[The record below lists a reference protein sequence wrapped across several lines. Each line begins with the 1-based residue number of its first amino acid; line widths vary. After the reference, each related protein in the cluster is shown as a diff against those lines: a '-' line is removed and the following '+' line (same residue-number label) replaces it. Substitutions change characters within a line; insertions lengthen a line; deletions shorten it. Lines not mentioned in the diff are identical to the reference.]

1 MFNNIIYFIVVLLIF
16 HINYPDKET
25 EKSFIHSI
33 VMISMCWVIL
43 SVYCRLG
50 FKRLISLYRRGVGN
64 GLANSYHSLVLR
76 LSIIAIFI
84 FCLDVFIFQLKFWIQ
99 QVPGLMYFEVIQ
111 GLIAIAVF
119 MFYLSTIWYFAYPA
133 YKLIFQAD
141 VKRRSF
147 IISNLKL
154 NFPIL
159 FPWLILAFLFDLI
172 SLSPWSGLEKLLIQ
186 PAGQMIFF
194 SVFLILLMI
203 FIPSLIQY
211 WWRCKPFETSEKV
224 RDIKNFLNGMNFR
237 YRDLVDWPIF
247 EGRMMTAGIM
257 GIIPRF
263 RYILVTESLMDIL
276 TNTELK
282 AVMAHEVGHA
292 RYRHQIFYAAFFLG
306 FFAITLGLSDPEFYF
321 RAISYLLIKFSIKDI
336 SPNLF
341 YSLSAIPF
349 LIALVIYFRFIMGFF
364 MRHFERQADLYSAAN
379 MGDPAP
385 TISALE
391 KIGILSGKIRNL
403 PSWHHF
409 SIRERVEYLQRT
421 LKEPAL
427 RQRHNRLIVSSF
439 IIYLIVMTGLIY
451 SIYFTP
457 MKKNFINMLYIKELK
472 EKIVETPDN
481 PILLKDL
488 ARVYYDMGKQN
499 DALKIYERLLKTN
512 RDADVLND
520 LSWILVTIHDEDLR
534 DNKRGLLL
542 AKEAVKLE
550 KNPQFL
556 DTLAEAYWVNGDIE
570 NAVKAINEAIILS
583 GKDDPL
589 FKYYN
594 EQLKKFLASS
604 DL

>member
-1 MFNNIIYFIVVLLIF
+1 
-16 HINYPDKET
+16 
-25 EKSFIHSI
+25 
-33 VMISMCWVIL
+33 
-43 SVYCRLG
+43 
-50 FKRLISLYRRGVGN
+50 
-64 GLANSYHSLVLR
+64 
-76 LSIIAIFI
+76 
-84 FCLDVFIFQLKFWIQ
+84 
-99 QVPGLMYFEVIQ
+99 MYFDVIQ

-141 VKRRSF
+141 VKRSSF

-159 FPWLILAFLFDLI
+159 FPWLILSFLFDLI
-172 SLSPWSGLEKLLIQ
+172 SLSPWSGLEKFLIQ
-186 PAGQMIFF
+186 PAGQMLFF
-194 SVFLILLMI
+194 SVFLIMLII
-203 FIPSLIQY
+203 FIPSLVQY
-211 WWRCKPFETSEKV
+211 WWRCKPFEMSEKV

-237 YRDLVDWPIF
+237 YRDLVNWPIF
-247 EGRMMTAGIM
+247 EGRLMTAGIM

-263 RYILVTESLMDIL
+263 RYILVTKSLMDIL
-276 TNTELK
+276 SNTELK

-292 RYRHQIFYAAFFLG
+292 RYRHQIFYAVFFLG
-306 FFAITLGLSDPEFYF
+306 FLAITLGLSDPEFYF
-321 RAISYLLIKFSIKDI
+321 RVIGYLLTKFSIKDI
-336 SPNLF
+336 SPNLLF
-341 YSLSAIPF
+341 SLSAVPL
-349 LIALVIYFRFIMGFF
+349 LITLVIYFRFIMGFF
-364 MRHFERQADLYSAAN
+364 MRHFERQADLYSAEK

-409 SIRERVEYLQRT
+409 SIKERVEYLRRS
-421 LKEPAL
+421 KEEPDL
-427 RQRHNRLIVSSF
+427 VRRHNKLLFLSF
-439 IIYLIVMTGLIY
+439 IIYLVCISGLIY
-451 SIYFTP
+451 FTYFTP
-457 MKKNFINMLYIKELK
+457 VKDRIIYNLIEKDLSEQLVERPDDPRLLNELAMLYLEMDNHVKAY
-472 EKIVETPDN
+472 EK
-481 PILLKDL
+481 
-488 ARVYYDMGKQN
+488 YQ
-499 DALKIYERLLKTN
+499 RLLSIDKI
-512 RDADVLND
+512 DANGLNN
-520 LSWILVTIHDEDLR
+520 LAWLLVTSPNESIR

-570 NAVKAINEAIILS
+570 HAVKAINEAIILS